1 MGELLW
7 CMVTVEVRRGLLL
20 IILSATGRWLLHVL
34 LGVVMVMDCL
44 VLVWIGG
51 RGPVLLDE
59 AELALEDLAGVLVV
73 HLVLIARH
81 FNG

>member
-1 MGELLW
+1 
-7 CMVTVEVRRGLLL
+7 MVTVEVRRGLLL
-20 IILSATGRWLLHVL
+20 EMLSATGRWLLHVL

-51 RGPVLLDE
+51 RGPILFDE
-59 AELALEDLAGVLVV
+59 AELALEDFAGVLVV

>member
-1 MGELLW
+1 MAW
-7 CMVTVEVRRGLLL
+7 
-20 IILSATGRWLLHVL
+20 
-34 LGVVMVMDCL
+34 L

-51 RGPVLLDE
+51 RGPVLFDE
-59 AELALEDLAGVLVV
+59 AELALEDFAGVLVV

>member
-1 MGELLW
+1 
-7 CMVTVEVRRGLLL
+7 MVTVEVRRGLLL

-51 RGPVLLDE
+51 RGPILFDE
-59 AELALEDLAGVLVV
+59 AELALEDFAGVLVV